1 MKENTKKYAVAFMLS
16 IGIAFF
22 MTGCVEHRYYHEH
35 HHHTPEYY
43 HRHHMPPPPGV
54 DIDIHN

>member
-1 MKENTKKYAVAFMLS
+1 MKDNVKKYAVAFMLS

-35 HHHTPEYY
+35 HHHSPDYY